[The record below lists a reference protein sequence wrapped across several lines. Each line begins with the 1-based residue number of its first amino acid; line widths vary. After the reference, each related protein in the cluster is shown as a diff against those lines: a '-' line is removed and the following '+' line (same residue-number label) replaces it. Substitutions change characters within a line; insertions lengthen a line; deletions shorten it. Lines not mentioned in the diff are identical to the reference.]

1 LSGLYINALPG
12 NVYKPIRAYT
22 IYAALVADGSNMST
36 TWHLRPRKKTT
47 GGRLSRV
54 RKKKKT
60 DRGMLFLETRVG
72 KRQVKMKRVR
82 GGGTKLKLLSVDMI
96 NVSDSR
102 GRVKRSKL
110 LSVKENDANPHYI
123 RRNILTRGAVVE
135 TEAGLARVTSRPGQQ
150 GMVNAVLIDEKS

>member
-1 LSGLYINALPG
+1 
-12 NVYKPIRAYT
+12 
-22 IYAALVADGSNMST
+22 MST
-36 TWHLRPRKKTT
+36 TWHLRSRKKTT
-47 GGRLSRV
+47 GGSLSRV

-72 KRQVKMKRVR
+72 KRHVKMKRVR

-96 NVSDSR
+96 NVSDSK
-102 GRVKRSKL
+102 GRVKRVKL

-150 GMVNAVLIDEKS
+150 GMVNAVLIEEKS